1 MIFIESCYGKNLID
15 DLNVLMNWVFKI
27 WMKNVELCIIF
38 IESFMGKSVFDEFN
52 IFMI

>member
-1 MIFIESCYGKNLID
+1 MGKNLID
-15 DLNVLMNWVFKI
+15 DLNVLMNWVFEI
-27 WMKNVELCIIF
+27 WMKSVELCIIF